1 MQKVYTLPIFADYQS
16 KIITNIKM
24 INVNIILDKHLNIY
38 YLFK

>member
-16 KIITNIKM
+16 KIITDIKL
-24 INVNIILDKHLNIY
+24 INVILDKYLIFY